1 MNTIASLLAMSILL
15 APGDPP
21 TANVVGD
28 LVTINADIAWFV
40 DPLPPGAA
48 LIQGTRL
55 AGQDSL
61 AASSDGVG
69 PIIWRLPPG
78 SYNITAFGYPIDRL
92 NPQRIEAVLPIV
104 VNPPDRSTLIRGAL
118 LQYSASVY
126 QTQLAKQELITL
138 APTLAEIR
146 TAILS
151 P

>member
-1 MNTIASLLAMSILL
+1 MSALL

-28 LVTINADIAWFV
+28 LVTIDADIAWFI
-40 DPLPPGAA
+40 DPMPVGAA

-78 SYNITAFGYPIDRL
+78 SYSINAFGFPLDRV
-92 NPQRIEAVLPIV
+92 NPVRIEQVLPIV
-104 VNPPDRSTLIRGAL
+104 VDAPSRATLIRGAL

-126 QTQLAKQELITL
+126 QTELTKAELITL

>member
-1 MNTIASLLAMSILL
+1 MNTIASLLAMSVLF

-21 TANVVGD
+21 TANVAGD
-28 LVTINADIAWFV
+28 IVTINADIAWFAQ
-40 DPLPPGAA
+40 PLPPGSA

-55 AGQDSL
+55 GGQDSL
-61 AASSDGVG
+61 AASSDGVE

-78 SYNITAFGYPIDRL
+78 SYNITAFGYPVDRM
-92 NPQRIEAVLPIV
+92 NPVRIEAVLPIV
-104 VNPPDRSTLIRGAL
+104 VNPPDRATLIRGAL

-126 QTQLAKQELITL
+126 QTQLAKEELVQL

-146 TAILS
+146 AAILS

>member
-1 MNTIASLLAMSILL
+1 MNTIAATMMMAVLF

-40 DPLPPGAA
+40 EPLPPGAA
-48 LIQGTRL
+48 LIQGTTL
-55 AGQDSL
+55 AGVPSL

-69 PIIWRLPPG
+69 PIVWRLPPG
-78 SYNITAFGYPIDRL
+78 TYTITAFGYPVDRL
-92 NPQRIEAVLPIV
+92 NPQRIEGALSVTV
-104 VNPPDRSTLIRGAL
+104 DPPDRATLIRGAL

-146 TAILS
+146 TAILI